1 MTKAVFFD
9 LDGTLLPMDEKQFT
23 KSYFGL
29 LYKKMRSHGYE
40 DLDKMVATIWEGTK
54 RMMLNDGSKTNEQ
67 VFWDYF
73 AEVYGEQRLA
83 DKPLFNAFYENEF
96 FDSKAFCG
104 SNPLAADIVRFA
116 NEHFDKVILSTNPIF
131 PFVGTRTRLSFINL
145 KPEDFDYLTY
155 YENSTYS
162 KPNPKY
168 FKSLLE
174 KFNLKPEEVVL
185 FGNNTLE
192 DGDCSAAC
200 GIRCFLVKGNIIY
213 DPKAMGSYPEI
224 SMSEVIP
231 TMESLLTE

>member
-1 MTKAVFFD
+1 MNVTALYFSPTGDGWDNLARDEWF
-9 LDGTLLPMDEKQFT
+9 LD
-23 KSYFGL
+23 
-29 LYKKMRSHGYE
+29 H
-40 DLDKMVATIWEGTK
+40 
-54 RMMLNDGSKTNEQ
+54 
-67 VFWDYF
+67 
-73 AEVYGEQRLA
+73 
-83 DKPLFNAFYENEF
+83 
-96 FDSKAFCG
+96 
-104 SNPLAADIVRFA
+104 
-116 NEHFDKVILSTNPIF
+116 
-131 PFVGTRTRLSFINL
+131 L

>member
-1 MTKAVFFD
+1 MAKRVIT
-9 LDGTLLPMDEKQFT
+9 
-23 KSYFGL
+23 FG
-29 LYKKMRSHGYE
+29 E
-40 DLDKMVATIWEGTK
+40 I
-54 RMMLNDGSKTNEQ
+54 ML
-67 VFWDYF
+67 
-73 AEVYGEQRLA
+73 RLA
-83 DKPLFNAFYENEF
+83 PEGYYRFVQANSFGATYGGGEANVAVSLANFGIDTAFVTKLPAHEIGQAAVNELRKF
-96 FDSKAFCG
+96 GVDTSR
-104 SNPLAADIVRFA
+104 IVRGGNRIGIYFLEKGA
-116 NEHFDKVILSTNPIF
+116 SQRPSKVIYDRKHSAICQT
-131 PFVGTRTRLSFINL
+131 